1 MSSIQ
6 TKADHRDIDSL
17 GQKLHAKIDNEKV
30 QIMIGEFRQEVLNN
44 FQQAKKESLSTH
56 KKRDED
62 SKHLRKDF
70 ETTHQ
75 NTNKEVNSITEKL

>member
-1 MSSIQ
+1 
-6 TKADHRDIDSL
+6 
-17 GQKLHAKIDNEKV
+17 
-30 QIMIGEFRQEVLNN
+30 MIGEFRQEVLNN

-70 ETTHQ
+70 EITHQ